1 MKFLA
6 SCTSSGA
13 GILFS
18 QKAVF
23 KFVSCSFRRRA
34 ELPRFSSDK
43 AASKGIIY
51 VHWPYCSQLCT
62 YCNFNK
68 YVSRDVKHDDLVSCL
83 VQEVTTLLRMST
95 IDEITSVYFGGGTPS
110 LAEPFAIE
118 AVLARVNE
126 LVPTSPNIEVSLE
139 VNPTS
144 GQLHKL
150 KHFKLAGVNRLS
162 IGMQSLRNKD
172 LKLFNRDHS
181 VQDAL
186 RTLAD
191 ASSLFKG
198 RINIDMIFGRPGQSF
213 VEWKQELSEVIQ
225 ICDRHVSLY
234 QLTVELGTPLAK
246 MIQKGELCLPGSE
259 EVADMYEHSVEELEQ
274 ADFLRYEVS
283 NFSKMGAEC
292 EHSLSYWTGS
302 DYIGI
307 GPGAHSR
314 FIARQKSSY
323 CHSVNTLE
331 PIQWMTKFYKLN
343 KVSLIKQFEKM
354 EAVDK

>member
-1 MKFLA
+1 MTL
-6 SCTSSGA
+6 
-13 GILFS
+13 
-18 QKAVF
+18 
-23 KFVSCSFRRRA
+23 
-34 ELPRFSSDK
+34 
-43 AASKGIIY
+43 IY
-51 VHWPYCSQLCT
+51 FQ
-62 YCNFNK
+62 
-68 YVSRDVKHDDLVSCL
+68 SRDVKHDDLVSCL

-213 VEWKQELSEVIQ
+213 VEWKQELSE
-225 ICDRHVSLY
+225 
-234 QLTVELGTPLAK
+234 
-246 MIQKGELCLPGSE
+246 CLPGSE

-331 PIQWMTKFYKLN
+331 PIQWMTKSRFYLYN
-343 KVSLIKQFEKM
+343 
-354 EAVDK
+354 